1 VLGCTD
7 KRTIDLNIPIRIVPA
22 TEAGSC
28 AHPDAGIF
36 PAKGSHVKPS
46 ASFANRVLAG
56 LPRAEIDRLSP
67 YLTPV
72 NLAQGETLANGTFTH
87 GYFLEDGIAS
97 VVVTVADG
105 NTVEVG
111 IIGIDGVV
119 GLPILLGTDNIPGRT
134 FIQIG
139 GSGFRI
145 DAKPLKR
152 EFERQSEFR
161 SLLLKY
167 VQGFLVQTAQTAVC
181 NRLHNIEERLA
192 RWLLSCRDR
201 MHSDQLRLT
210 HDFLGQMLGAP
221 RTTVTLAAGLLHR
234 AGMIDYSRG
243 IVTVK
248 DRAALEGSACECY
261 QVVRQEFQ
269 RLSLL

>member
-1 VLGCTD
+1 M
-7 KRTIDLNIPIRIVPA
+7 
-22 TEAGSC
+22 
-28 AHPDAGIF
+28 
-36 PAKGSHVKPS
+36 KPPVS
-46 ASFANRVLAG
+46 FQNRLLAS
-56 LPRAEIDRLSP
+56 LPRAEINRLIRH
-67 YLTPV
+67 LTPV
-72 NLAQGETLANGTFTH
+72 TLAQEQSLSNGVSAQ

-97 VVVTVADG
+97 VVVTVENGD
-105 NTVEVG
+105 TVEVG

-119 GLPILLGTDNIPGRT
+119 GLPILLGTTSAPGRT
-134 FIQIG
+134 FIQIA
-139 GSGFRI
+139 GSGYRI
-145 DAKPLKR
+145 EGDRLKE
-152 EFERQSEFR
+152 EFERPSEFR
-161 SLLLKY
+161 EYVLRY

-201 MHSDQLRLT
+201 TQSDKLHLT

-221 RTTVTLAAGLLHR
+221 RSTVTLAAGLLQR
-234 AGMIDYSRG
+234 AGTIGYSRG
-243 IVTVK
+243 VVTIE